1 MTMSTRQ
8 YRLTVIGSALS
19 WLLLGLHL
27 PTLHEI
33 TDHFTAPPMSVIV
46 VIALL
51 AVLSAVGLWA
61 LLRVPVGGRAGQR

>member
-27 PTLHEI
+27 PTLHEL
-33 TDHFTAPPMSVIV
+33 TDHAAAPPMSVLIATV
-46 VIALL
+46 VL
-51 AVLSAVGLWA
+51 AILSATGLWA
-61 LLRVPVGGRAGQR
+61 LLRVPAGDRTRP